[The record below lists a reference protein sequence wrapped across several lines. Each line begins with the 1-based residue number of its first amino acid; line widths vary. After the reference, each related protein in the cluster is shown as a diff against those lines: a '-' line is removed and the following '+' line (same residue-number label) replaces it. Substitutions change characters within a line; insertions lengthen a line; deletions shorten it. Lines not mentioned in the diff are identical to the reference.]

1 MLIDKIIQFENHFAE
16 LQAKV
21 VEKPYGR
28 IFYDQDNPLSY
39 DSNHA
44 YIKEDFDG
52 DWNLAINEI
61 IDFYREMAIIPRV
74 YTFTR
79 SKNNVGLFLEENG
92 FLKQIEELSFY
103 VQKNKKL
110 IDRARTID
118 IRRLHLSDE
127 QELSHFGQELS
138 EWGYKSLMKAIGNKD
153 FYLFGGYEADALV
166 CIASLYKQGDISR
179 INDVF
184 TKSDKRGKGY
194 GAQLINFITE
204 FNDKTLHTVSYLYA
218 NNPIAINMY
227 KKAGYVE
234 MKEMV
239 RGCYWVE

>member
-1 MLIDKIIQFENHFAE
+1 MLVDKIIQFENHFAE
-16 LQAKV
+16 LQAEV

-28 IFYDQDNPLSY
+28 IFYDRDNPLSY

-44 YIKEDFDG
+44 YINEDFDG
-52 DWNLAINEI
+52 DLDLAINELI
-61 IDFYREMAIIPRV
+61 EFYRVIAITPRV

-79 SKNNVGLFLEENG
+79 SKSNVGLFLEKKG
-92 FLKQIEELSFY
+92 FLKQIEDLSSY
-103 VQKNKKL
+103 VQKNKKI
-110 IDRARTID
+110 IDRASTID
-118 IRRLHLSDE
+118 IRRLHISDE
-127 QELSHFGQELS
+127 AELSHFGQELS
-138 EWGYKSLMKAIGNKD
+138 EWGYKSLMKALSNKN
-153 FYLFGGYEADALV
+153 FYLFGGYEGDVLV
-166 CIASLYKQGDISR
+166 CMASLYKQGDISR

-184 TKSDKRGKGY
+184 TKSDKRGNSY

-227 KKAGYVE
+227 KKAGYEEV
-234 MKEMV
+234 KEMV